1 MAVRAMR
8 VLACLVQVLLLGGC
22 AGLFQSPTERVYAQ
36 AREARFLPAPGV
48 DGSVKAWLR
57 VSPVPDADVP
67 LTVYIEGDGA
77 EWRGRYRPPADP
89 TPTNALTLRLAMR
102 DPGARVAYLGRP
114 CQYLDEE
121 ALAKCP
127 SSLWILGRY
136 GEAALKIAGAA
147 IDKLMLSARAAHV
160 NLVGFSGGGVIATL
174 LAARRNDVACV
185 VTLASPLDTAAWI
198 RELGV
203 SALTESLNPVDFAGR
218 LRFVAQWHFAA
229 AKDEIV
235 PFTALRQVGDVLPY
249 ARIEV
254 MPEYDHDCCWVLAWE
269 KLRAQTCLAGP

>member
-8 VLACLVQVLLLGGC
+8 VLVFLLQVLWLGGC
-22 AGLFQSPTERVYAQ
+22 AGLFQSPTERVHAQ
-36 AREARFLPAPGV
+36 AREGQFLPVPAV
-48 DGSVKAWLR
+48 DGPVKAWLR
-57 VSPVPDADVP
+57 ISPAPEADVP

-89 TPTNALTLRLAMR
+89 TPTNALTLRLALR

-121 ALAKCP
+121 ALAECP
-127 SSLWILGRY
+127 SSFWILGRY
-136 GEAALKIAGAA
+136 GEAALTIVDAA
-147 IDKLMLSARAAHV
+147 IDKLMITARAAHV

-185 VTLASPLDTAAWI
+185 VTLASPLDTTAWT

-203 SALTESLNPVDFAGR
+203 SALTDSFNPVDFAGR

-235 PFTALRQVGDVLPY
+235 PLTALRQVGEVLPY
-249 ARIEV
+249 ARIV
-254 MPEYDHDCCWVLAWE
+254 MMKEYDHDCCWVLAWE